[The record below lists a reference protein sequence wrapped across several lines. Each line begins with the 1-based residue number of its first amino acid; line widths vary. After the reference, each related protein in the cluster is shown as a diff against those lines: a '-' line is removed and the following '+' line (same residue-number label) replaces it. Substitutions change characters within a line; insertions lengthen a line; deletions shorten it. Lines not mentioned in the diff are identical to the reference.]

1 MIGFRLR
8 VGSHRLL
15 ASVAFAPGNHDRL
28 PVTHHGAVNQA
39 AGVDDIFRI
48 GRIVVDDLH
57 KTLELGAVITRA
69 DTLLPDHNHGHR
81 LVGLRL
87 TDDAHVAA
95 RSARI
100 VLVHREDR
108 AGCGIQLRI
117 AVEIDRS
124 GVETRTR
131 SDVELR
137 PFGNDVVRCGMAV
150 HVERTAAAGF
160 EPIHPGHT
168 FLVGHRIVGHV
179 EGPVDGNR
187 AVLAVVK
194 LGVGIEPEI
203 STFDLAVVVELRLVG
218 DFDFTRLQCGRRSVV
233 ELARGVDVEQS
244 VDNERAFVDD
254 GLAGKARLVGRKSTA
269 LEYIDGRIDRIL
281 LEVGFRLLDI
291 YFTARKHRKG
301 RLSDSNRRIERQFAR
316 HVENR
321 SGMGREL
328 AVQIDIARN
337 LGARGNVIFRRR
349 GIGFGDPAGSE
360 VDIARRRLADNRAFG
375 EVAFRLNRQCRII
388 GHRRAFAACSSG
400 SADFRRFGA
409 FHHGAR
415 NVESRGNRLH
425 ADRHGTVG
433 QGSLHIKV
441 PDPGGQRHGRRENR
455 LRSLYLVHCAHSS
468 RQR

>member
-1 MIGFRLR
+1 M
-8 VGSHRLL
+8 
-15 ASVAFAPGNHDRL
+15 
-28 PVTHHGAVNQA
+28 
-39 AGVDDIFRI
+39 
-48 GRIVVDDLH
+48 
-57 KTLELGAVITRA
+57 
-69 DTLLPDHNHGHR
+69 
-81 LVGLRL
+81 
-87 TDDAHVAA
+87 
-95 RSARI
+95 
-100 VLVHREDR
+100 
-108 AGCGIQLRI
+108 
-117 AVEIDRS
+117 
-124 GVETRTR
+124 
-131 SDVELR
+131 
-137 PFGNDVVRCGMAV
+137 
-150 HVERTAAAGF
+150 
-160 EPIHPGHT
+160 
-168 FLVGHRIVGHV
+168 
-179 EGPVDGNR
+179 
-187 AVLAVVK
+187 K

-203 STFDLAVVVELRLVG
+203 GAFDLAVIVELRLVG

-233 ELARGVDVEQS
+233 ELAGGVDVEQS

-254 GLAGKARLVGRKSTA
+254 GLAGEARLIGGESTA

-281 LEVGFRLLDI
+281 LEVGFRLPDI

-321 SGMGREL
+321 SGMRREL

-349 GIGFGDPAGSE
+349 GIGFGDPDGSE

-400 SADFRRFGA
+400 SADFVRFGA

-415 NVESRGNRLH
+415 NIESRGNRLH